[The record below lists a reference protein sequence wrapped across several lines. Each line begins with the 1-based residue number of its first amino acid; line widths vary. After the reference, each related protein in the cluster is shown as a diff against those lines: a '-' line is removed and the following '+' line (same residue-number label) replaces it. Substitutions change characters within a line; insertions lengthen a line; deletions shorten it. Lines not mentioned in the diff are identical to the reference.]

1 MEHQQQ
7 LRVDHKMVDGQKKNK
22 NNKADGCVFLNQK
35 MWLDGVGALRL
46 VEES

>member
-7 LRVDHKMVDGQKKNK
+7 LRVDHKMVDGQKKK
-22 NNKADGCVFLNQK
+22 IKADGCVFLNQK
-35 MWLDGVGALRL
+35 MWLDGVGAVRL